1 MAVFP
6 LLSLLQQQ
14 QQQLLLQNVRALMLT
29 GEKREGDRQKNSP
42 IYNPTYRSCLR
53 KLTINS
59 PFSVFLIKLFL
70 TKVKNLTTTSL
81 LNERL
86 ILIRKCQFE
95 QKSKKIDNKRD
106 D

>member
-6 LLSLLQQQ
+6 LFSLQQQ
-14 QQQLLLQNVRALMLT
+14 QQLLQNVRALMLT

-70 TKVKNLTTTSL
+70 TKVK
-81 LNERL
+81 
-86 ILIRKCQFE
+86 KPY
-95 QKSKKIDNKRD
+95 NKLVEWKPD
-106 D
+106 FD